1 MDLTLSN
8 KIRRGEIDINNQSL
22 FFSILIKGL
31 LNKLHNDL
39 KIRGIEIPHIILN
52 SGDDILYL
60 SVKGHDQS
68 KEPYEVTN
76 ENHVYNI
83 IPRCVV
89 NPKGIN
95 LIPDQLTTP
104 YSNGVFVYEGEDE
117 ITTFSAEFRRMPLT
131 MSFEMTYLLDTYSDS
146 IELIQQII
154 SKLSF
159 IQIYYITY
167 MGQQI
172 ACSYKMPES
181 FDSDYTVTVDGNYSD
196 DKVKKISVNIEV
208 ETNFPIYNNRS
219 VIQAD
224 NYIKSV
230 NVISTEK
237 AQPITSYNITY
248 KTEQLHPHKEDET
261 M

>member
-1 MDLTLSN
+1 MDLTLAN
-8 KIRRGEIDINNQSL
+8 KIRRGEIDINNQSH

-52 SGDDILYL
+52 TGGDILYL

-68 KEPYEVTN
+68 KEPYEITN
-76 ENHVYNI
+76 ENYVYNT
-83 IPRCVV
+83 IPRCMV

-104 YSNGVFVYEGEDE
+104 YSNGVFVYENGDD

-159 IQIYYITY
+159 IQIFHITY

-172 ACSYKMPES
+172 TCSYKMPEAM
-181 FDSDYTVTVDGNYSD
+181 DTEYTVTIDGNYSD
-196 DKVKKISVNIEV
+196 DKTKKISVSIEV

-219 VIQAD
+219 VIQTD
-224 NYIKSV
+224 HYIKQTGFKINS
-230 NVISTEK
+230 K
-237 AQPITSYNITY
+237 D
-248 KTEQLHPHKEDET
+248 EQLYPQENET
-261 M
+261 L